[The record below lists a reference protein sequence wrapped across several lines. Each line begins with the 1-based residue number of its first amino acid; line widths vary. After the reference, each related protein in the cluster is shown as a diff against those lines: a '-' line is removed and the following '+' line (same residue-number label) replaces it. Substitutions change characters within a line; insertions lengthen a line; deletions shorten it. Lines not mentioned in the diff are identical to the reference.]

1 MVPHRGLVLAVS
13 IAWLV
18 GSTPAVASA
27 DNGATL
33 TVPAQVQTSAN
44 TAPVVQPSF
53 SYPEPTPFCTVGV
66 DFTWDSSAWLSE
78 FPTKN
83 GSLCVAGGINASA
96 PAEHGSPGSHRVCA
110 SAGPRYTDCK
120 TVVVVLAAGS
130 AAPATPGP
138 GGAAPAPAPTQAAQV
153 AQPLQIPS
161 DAPAPRAVTA
171 AVNSLS
177 PTQRLIGLTLLA
189 VGVLGLLGIVG
200 RRVVLSR
207 RRKPLALPSPDAP
220 RRRS

>member
-13 IAWLV
+13 IACLV

-96 PAEHGSPGSHRVCA
+96 PAEHGSPGSHQVCA

-120 TVVVVLAAGS
+120 SVAVVLAAGS
-130 AAPATPGP
+130 AAPATARP
-138 GGAAPAPAPTQAAQV
+138 GGVAPAPTPTQA

-161 DAPAPRAVTA
+161 DAPAPRVVTA

-220 RRRS
+220 QRRR